1 MPVRDSMLRRGS
13 WVLQRIDLERHP
25 RVTPGLTGEKVASER
40 YVTHMV
46 TTINQLCAKRG
57 RTDAHHIHH

>member
-46 TTINQLCAKRG
+46 TTIMRKKGTHR
-57 RTDAHHIHH
+57 RTSH